1 LPELETVYQANKDK
15 GLVILGIATTDDA
28 EAVQKVIAEK
38 GITFPIVLKD
48 EKIQESF
55 GGEGSPETFI
65 ISTDGNI
72 TEHIKGARG
81 VEYFTTRAEQLLTKN
96 N

>member
-1 LPELETVYQANKDK
+1 LPELEAVYQANKDK
-15 GLVILGIATTDDA
+15 GLIVVGIATTDNA
-28 EAVQKVIAEK
+28 EAVQKVIEEK
-38 GITFPIVLKD
+38 GITFPVVLKD
-48 EKIQESF
+48 EKIQEAF

-65 ISTDGNI
+65 ISKEGNI

-81 VEYFTTRAEQLLTKN
+81 QEYFVTRAEQLLTKN